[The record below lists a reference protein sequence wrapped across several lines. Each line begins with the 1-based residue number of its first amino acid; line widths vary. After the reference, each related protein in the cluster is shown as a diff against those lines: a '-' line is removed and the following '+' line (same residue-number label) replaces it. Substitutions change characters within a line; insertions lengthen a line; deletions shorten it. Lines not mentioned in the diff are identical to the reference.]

1 MSLRSDAYIVK
12 YNEKNIGNYYINDDN
27 SVFFSLD
34 WGSPW
39 DIEEEL
45 KELGLHKEYKGKKP
59 PAIFPEIINDENRVP
74 GRKRIIYRKG
84 LLTLERQPKETGERF
99 SVYRRSANKGAA
111 DYSPLPHDAPHYE
124 GEKTPEEMR
133 EWCSWY
139 AFNKMDDGTYQAELD
154 EAWCWGGSHN
164 DGGTIRREIPEEWLD
179 LPYDD
184 FLKEVVGIASA
195 AHYGFTPEL
204 LKERAGLKEFF
215 GYEE

>member
-45 KELGLHKEYKGKKP
+45 KVLGLHKEYKGKKP

-74 GRKRIIYRKG
+74 GRKRIIYHKG

-124 GEKTPEEMR
+124 GEKTR
-133 EWCSWY
+133 RKCG
-139 AFNKMDDGTYQAELD
+139 NGVRGTLLTKWTTVHIKQSLMKRGVGAAVTMTAALY
-154 EAWCWGGSHN
+154 GVRF
-164 DGGTIRREIPEEWLD
+164 RRN
-179 LPYDD
+179 
-184 FLKEVVGIASA
+184 G
-195 AHYGFTPEL
+195 
-204 LKERAGLKEFF
+204 
-215 GYEE
+215 